1 MPSCSTFIKSFKM
14 GSNIHKLGTN
24 SSFDR
29 ISLFE
34 IIKGRYKGR
43 VLGPF
48 ALGKNKIEVQTPFLT
63 FWNNREFHPLFF
75 HYVKS
80 HILAFF
86 TKVLVLR
93 KLGVL
98 VASSGHFT
106 NNFKIDNVYS
116 GDQVLKL
123 SNKIFIEE

>member
-1 MPSCSTFIKSFKM
+1 MPSWSKFIKSFKM

-48 ALGKNKIEVQTPFLT
+48 ALGNNKIEVQTPFLT

-75 HYVKS
+75 
-80 HILAFF
+80 IML
-86 TKVLVLR
+86 KVISLQFSPRPL
-93 KLGVL
+93 
-98 VASSGHFT
+98 F
-106 NNFKIDNVYS
+106 
-116 GDQVLKL
+116 
-123 SNKIFIEE
+123 